1 MAVKLM
7 LLSLF
12 KISWYQI
19 NLEDAV
25 IIVVLKKLNKWS
37 SDLSGL

>member
-7 LLSLF
+7 LLCLF
-12 KISWYQI
+12 QISWYQI

-25 IIVVLKKLNKWS
+25 INVVTKKLNKWS
-37 SDLSGL
+37 SDLSEL